1 MPREI
6 PKAYEPREIEERWAK
21 AWFDEKL
28 FGAEASRAD
37 SGKVFSIAL
46 PPPNVTG
53 SIHIG
58 HMLEHTQID
67 MLVRWHR
74 MRGDRTLWLP
84 GMDHAG
90 IATQFVV
97 ERMLAKEGIKRQNLG
112 REEFERRV
120 WKWKAESGGVI
131 KEQMIRLGAS
141 CDWTRERFTLEPALY
156 RAVLEA
162 FLRLYRE
169 GLIYRGR
176 YMVNWCP
183 RCQTA
188 ISDLEVVHHER
199 TGEIWRIRY
208 PLVAPS
214 DDPDRGKPGFRSAAL
229 QGGTLVTANESGPR
243 TASAALKDA
252 HAPEFRQGTASAVP
266 KLASYPGALASEVP
280 GGEYLVVATTRPETM
295 LGDTALAVH
304 PDDER
309 YKKFIGRKVL
319 LPLMNREIPVIA
331 DTYVDRDFGTGIVKI
346 TPAHDPNDFE
356 IGKRH
361 HLPEIDVMTEDG
373 HINEAG
379 GPYAGLERFAARGR
393 IVKDLEALGLLEGVK
408 DHMHAVGACDR
419 CKSLVEPRISTQ
431 WFCKMKPLAEP
442 AKKVVLDGLIEVVPD
457 NQRAILLN
465 WLENIRDWCISR
477 QLWWGHRIPI
487 WHCADCKEMVP
498 AADSRVE
505 IVDGHARAASAPT
518 TCPKCGSAKL
528 EQDKDVLDTWFSSA
542 LWPFSTLGWPDD
554 TPDLRAFY
562 PTSLLISGYDI
573 LFFWDARMIMMGLHL
588 MNGTNSSAKL
598 DSSSAVRHGT
608 TGFRSAALQGGIP
621 DLGGRSF
628 SSHTKPSES
637 DEALAPE
644 EMSARSKT
652 EPVILS
658 EAKNLSS
665 SIPFH
670 RLYLHSLV
678 RTAEGAKMS
687 KTKGT
692 GIDPLQL
699 TQQYGTDALRYM
711 LASMSAP
718 GTDII
723 LSEDRILGAR
733 AFANKIW
740 NAARFL
746 FFNLE
751 KAESQGFTLE
761 QLAAPDIRD
770 EAPYDIPASSG
781 LAHRW
786 IFSRLASVA
795 AQVDDALEHFRFH
808 EACQTIYHFFWGDFC
823 DWYIEWVK
831 PQLSAT
837 DPEIAVPA
845 WRNIFAAFDAALRLL
860 HPVMPFLTEELW
872 HRLPQRAGAQS
883 IALDRFPEPPAQW
896 TDAAAEEEM
905 ALLQEIIIAARNI
918 RAEMKLDPKR
928 RISAELFISNPVARD
943 VVRENIDP
951 VRRLASLSGLIFS
964 DRPPSSAGSTIRSTA
979 LFEIGIA
986 HGDALDKDAE
996 IGRLKKDLARLEKDI
1011 ASKQNRLAD
1020 QNFRNKAPE
1029 KVVAELEVTMVERQL
1044 ERKKAAARLK
1054 QLE

>member
-1 MPREI
+1 MAREI
-6 PKAYEPREIEERWAK
+6 PKAYEPQEIEERWAK

-28 FGAEASRAD
+28 FRAEN
-37 SGKVFSIAL
+37 SGSGPMFSIAL

-74 MRGDRTLWLP
+74 MRGQRTLWLP

-97 ERMLAKEGIKRQNLG
+97 ERMLAKEGIKRQDLG

-131 KEQMIRLGAS
+131 KDQMIRLGAS

-188 ISDLEVVHHER
+188 ISDLEVVHIER
-199 TGEIWRIRY
+199 PGKLWFIRY
-208 PLVAPS
+208 PVVGS
-214 DDPDRGKPGFRSAAL
+214 K
-229 QGGTLVTANESGPR
+229 
-243 TASAALKDA
+243 
-252 HAPEFRQGTASAVP
+252 EF
-266 KLASYPGALASEVP
+266 
-280 GGEYLVVATTRPETM
+280 LVVATTRPETM
-295 LGDTALAVH
+295 LGDTAVAVH
-304 PDDER
+304 PEDER
-309 YKKFIGRKVL
+309 YRSFVGKKVT

-331 DTYVDRDFGTGIVKI
+331 DAYVDREFGTGVVKI

-356 IGKRH
+356 VGKRH
-361 HLPEIDVMTEDG
+361 QLPQIDVMTDDG
-373 HINEAG
+373 HMSAAAG
-379 GPYAGLERFAARGR
+379 KYAGLDRFVARSR
-393 IVKDLEALGLLEGVK
+393 IVDDLKELGLLDSVK
-408 DHMHAVGACDR
+408 DHMHSVGVCDR
-419 CKSLVEPRISTQ
+419 CKSEVEPRISTQ

-442 AKKVVLDGLIEVVPD
+442 AKQVVRDETIEVVPD
-457 NQRAILLN
+457 NQRTILLN
-465 WLENIRDWCISR
+465 WLDNIRDWCISR

-498 AADSRVE
+498 ALDSRVE
-505 IVDGHARAASAPT
+505 IVEGHARAAGVPT
-518 TCPKCGSAKL
+518 KCPKCGGSKL
-528 EQDKDVLDTWFSSA
+528 TQDTDVLDTWFSSA
-542 LWPFSTLGWPDD
+542 LWPFSTLGWPDETD
-554 TPDLRAFY
+554 DLRTFY

-588 MNGTNSSAKL
+588 TSGA
-598 DSSSAVRHGT
+598 T
-608 TGFRSAALQGGIP
+608 TETR
-621 DLGGRSF
+621 
-628 SSHTKPSES
+628 
-637 DEALAPE
+637 
-644 EMSARSKT
+644 
-652 EPVILS
+652 
-658 EAKNLSS
+658 
-665 SIPFH
+665 IPFR
-670 RLYLHSLV
+670 RLYLHSLM

-692 GIDPLQL
+692 GVDPLQL

-711 LASMSAP
+711 LASMAAP

-746 FFNLE
+746 FVNLE
-751 KAESQGFTLE
+751 KIEAQGVTLE
-761 QLAAPDIRD
+761 ELAAPEIRAK
-770 EAPYDIPASSG
+770 APYAARG
-781 LAHRW
+781 AGALANRW
-786 IFSRLASVA
+786 IFSRLAAVT

-831 PQLSAT
+831 PQLAAT
-837 DPEIAVPA
+837 DREVAVAA
-845 WRNIFAAFDAALRLL
+845 WRNIFAAFEAALRLL

-872 HRLPQRAGAQS
+872 HRLPQPAGARS
-883 IALDRFPEPPAQW
+883 IALDKFPEPRPDWANI
-896 TDAAAEEEM
+896 AADKEM
-905 ALLQEIIIAARNI
+905 AALQEIIIAARNI

-928 RISAELFISNPVARD
+928 KVAAEASTADSTARKLAQ
-943 VVRENIDP
+943 ENIDP
-951 VRRLASLSGLIFS
+951 ILRLATLSELRFLSGPLS
-964 DRPPSSAGSTIRSTA
+964 PDGGAVRSTA
-979 LFEIGIA
+979 MFDLRISF
-986 HGDALDKDAE
+986 GDAIDKTAEVAKLRKESERLAKDIESKQKRLSDETFRSKAPAE
-996 IGRLKKDLARLEKDI
+996 IVRNMEATLA
-1011 ASKQNRLAD
+1011 
-1020 QNFRNKAPE
+1020 
-1029 KVVAELEVTMVERQL
+1029 ERQIEHQKL
-1044 ERKKAAARLK
+1044 LGRLK